1 MVYGRSLQD
10 DCCNMYTILMFWY
23 SLDPASEKET
33 RESLNQE
40 KEREREIGDRTLMLK
55 RRSPVILS

>member
-1 MVYGRSLQD
+1 
-10 DCCNMYTILMFWY
+10 MYTILMSWY

-40 KEREREIGDRTLMLK
+40 KERERERETGDRTLMLK

>member
-1 MVYGRSLQD
+1 
-10 DCCNMYTILMFWY
+10 MYTILMFWY

>member
-1 MVYGRSLQD
+1 
-10 DCCNMYTILMFWY
+10 MYTILMSCY